1 MQRLLP
7 FLFLIFLTACNS
19 DSESLLVASEPKPLE
34 HAFSLRIGDHT
45 AYAEIA
51 ISEREQRRGLMY
63 RERLRSDHGM
73 LFPYQQPRQMRFW
86 MANTLIHLDI
96 AFFDSEGILREIHQM
111 YAGDTQ
117 TTISRRDDLQFA
129 LEMDQGWFRDKGIRP
144 GAELNLGDLRRA
156 LAARGVD
163 PRRFGL

>member
-7 FLFLIFLTACNS
+7 LLLLFLTACNS
-19 DSESLLVASEPKPLE
+19 DTETLSVASDPKPLE
-34 HAFSLRIGDHT
+34 QAFSLRIGEHT
-45 AYAEIA
+45 AHAEIA
-51 ISEREQRRGLMY
+51 VTESEQRRGLMH
-63 RERLRSDHGM
+63 RERLRTDHGM

-96 AFFDSEGILREIHQM
+96 GFFDSEGVLREIHQM

-117 TTISRRDDLQFA
+117 TTVSRRDDLQFA
-129 LEMDQGWFRDKGIRP
+129 LEMEQGWFRDKGIRP
-144 GAELNLGDLRRA
+144 GAQMNLDDLRRA
-156 LAARGVD
+156 LAARGAD